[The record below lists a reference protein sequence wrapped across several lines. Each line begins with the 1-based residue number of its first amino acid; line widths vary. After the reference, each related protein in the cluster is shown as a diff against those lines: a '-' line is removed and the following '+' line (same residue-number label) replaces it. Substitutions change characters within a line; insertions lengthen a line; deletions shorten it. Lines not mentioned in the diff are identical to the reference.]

1 MAGREQ
7 LGFPKMGFPRPGPGR
22 RHSSSDRLT
31 LKYLQIRKCCR
42 LWGNSVAVVSVGF
55 LSPNVL
61 LRQRLHDTRAR
72 RPKVFQEKPLLGPN
86 ICHKLLDCWGG
97 SLVRF
102 QPQPFYP
109 LLGLWVPLLVKEERR
124 HLSFCTVLA

>member
-86 ICHKLLDCWGG
+86 ICHKLLDCWGEKCIP
-97 SLVRF
+97 LRVHWKDRAVWEITNW
-102 QPQPFYP
+102 QP
-109 LLGLWVPLLVKEERR
+109 
-124 HLSFCTVLA
+124 LSQINPTGM